1 MKKFLAI
8 AILAASMSLG
18 ACATLTPAQ
27 ITAAEDI
34 VIADAIAVCGF
45 EPTIATVGA
54 LIANA
59 VVPGSAAIT
68 GVAAGLA
75 NSICAAEIAANKPA
89 VAGMRKLAGP
99 VVING
104 VEIQGHF
111 VK

>member
-18 ACATLTPAQ
+18 ACATMTPAQ
-27 ITAAEDI
+27 ITAVEDT

-68 GVAAGLA
+68 SVAAGLA
-75 NSICAAEIAANKPA
+75 NSICAAEIAASKAPA
-89 VAGMRKLAGP
+89 TGMRKASGP
-99 VVING
+99 VMVGN
-104 VEIQGHF
+104 VVIQGHF